1 MLCASSCWEQMKTG
15 SKFWLGGTCFL
26 LWLMILLGGATR
38 LTHSGLSIVE
48 WQPLTGII
56 PPLTE
61 TDWHQL
67 FQSYQQF
74 PEYQQL
80 TPHPLLSDFKFI
92 FWMEYT
98 HRLLGRFIG
107 IFFLIP
113 LILYWRSLSSRFKKG
128 GCIVLALGLFQGF
141 IGWYMVKSGLVKD
154 PLVSPYRLTLHL
166 GLAFVLYG
174 MVLWMLFEALA
185 APKVSPKTKRW
196 PYILVFGL
204 QVLTMLYGGLVGGH
218 KAGMIYNTFP
228 LMEGQWL
235 PQEWSYYQP
244 FWINFFKNP
253 AMVQWLHRTLAVVSW
268 CGVLSCLIYERNLF
282 PFQIILRDFSRHCE
296 EQRDAAIQ
304 GMTGLPRFLR
314 SLAMTEA
321 PGKSF
326 RMGIVTGWFTVST
339 IQVLLG
345 IVTLLYQVPLVMGV
359 LHQGWAVVV
368 LTAGLKLLFEKKCCR
383 HT

>member
-1 MLCASSCWEQMKTG
+1 MKIG
-15 SKFWLGGTCFL
+15 SKTWLGGTCFL

-56 PPLTE
+56 PPLTAN
-61 TDWHQL
+61 DWQQL

-80 TPHPLLSDFKFI
+80 IPRPQLGDFKFI

-98 HRLLGRFIG
+98 HRLLGRLIG
-107 IFFLIP
+107 LFFLIP
-113 LILYWRSLSSRFKKG
+113 LILHWKSLSLRLKKR
-128 GCIVLALGLFQGF
+128 GCLVLALGLLQGF
-141 IGWYMVKSGLVKD
+141 VGWYMVKSGLVKD

-174 MVLWMLFEALA
+174 IVLWMLFEILF
-185 APKVSPKTKRW
+185 PHKTISKIKPW
-196 PYILVFGL
+196 YVIVFSL
-204 QVLTMLYGGLVGGH
+204 QVLTMLYGGLVAGH

-253 AMVQWLHRTLAVVSW
+253 AMVQWLHRTLALVSW
-268 CGVLSCLIYERNLF
+268 CGILGCLIYDRNLV
-282 PFQIILRDFSRHCE
+282 
-296 EQRDAAIQ
+296 A
-304 GMTGLPRFLR
+304 
-314 SLAMTEA
+314 
-321 PGKSF
+321 
-326 RMGIVTGWFTVST
+326 GWFVVST

-345 IVTLLYQVPLVMGV
+345 IITLLYQVPLVMGV

-368 LTAGLKLLFEKKCCR
+368 LTAGLKVLFEKKYCR